1 MNRERVERRLA
12 AILVADVAGYSPLMG
27 ADEDGTHERLQ
38 AHFTEL
44 VHPKIDGHRG
54 RVVKNTGDGLLAQF
68 ASVIDA
74 VRCAAEIQRGMID
87 RASAYGL
94 RGDTVRAAAEL
105 AEARKLAS
113 DDRYSS
119 IARLKAA
126 DIGKNT
132 RRSESNP

>member
-1 MNRERVERRLA
+1 
-12 AILVADVAGYSPLMG
+12 MG
-27 ADEDGTHERLQ
+27 ADEEGTHERLQ

-54 RVVKNTGDGLLAQF
+54 RVVTNTGDGLLAQF

-126 DIGKNT
+126 DISKNT